1 MTWVVAGLGNP
12 GEPYARTRHN
22 LGAMVVG
29 ELASRE
35 GLRFRRVRFLP
46 VDVAEIKVD
55 GERLLLARS
64 HRFMNDSGP
73 SYASLAK
80 KNGVNGDRVIAVH
93 DELDLPFGALKL
105 KLGGSTAGHNGL
117 NSLVDALRGPDF
129 YRVRLGIGRPS
140 RGRDPIDWVLEPFGR
155 SEEADV
161 ALLVDDAADAV
172 MALARDGLPAAQ
184 DRFNRNGP
192 REA

>member
-80 KNGVNGDRVIAVH
+80 KNGVDRDRVIAVH

-117 NSLVDALRGPDF
+117 SDRNASARHARPYCSTF
-129 YRVRLGIGRPS
+129 PRSFRPS
-140 RGRDPIDWVLEPFGR
+140 PH
-155 SEEADV
+155 
-161 ALLVDDAADAV
+161 
-172 MALARDGLPAAQ
+172 DGGHPSGDGGLQENACS
-184 DRFNRNGP
+184 NRLSI
-192 REA
+192 R